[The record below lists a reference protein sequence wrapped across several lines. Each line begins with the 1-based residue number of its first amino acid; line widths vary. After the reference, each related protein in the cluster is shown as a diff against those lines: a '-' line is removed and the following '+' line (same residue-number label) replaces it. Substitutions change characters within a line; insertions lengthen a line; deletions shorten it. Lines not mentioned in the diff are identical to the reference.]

1 MILITEFMDELAVSK
16 LRQKYEVI
24 YDPSLVERQDAILEL
39 IGKTRAII
47 VRNKTLI
54 TKILI
59 NKASSLSCVGR
70 LGVGLDNIDLVACE
84 ENNVTVYPAIG
95 ANSNSVAEYVI
106 CSAMLL
112 LRRAF
117 QKNIEMISGVWPR
130 QESSGL
136 EVRGKTIGLI
146 GYGEIAQ
153 RTSVIAKSLG
163 MKVVAFDPYINASS
177 DLWRDT
183 EKLSLDKLLRVSDVI
198 SLHIPLNKETN
209 NLLDENKLSLVKPSA
224 VLINSARGGI
234 LDENA
239 LAKALRENRIRGAAL
254 DVFSEEPLSEEKAKK
269 FSQLNNIILTPHIA
283 GITEESNERVSQ
295 MIANK
300 VEKHLS
306 DI

>member
-209 NLLDENKLSLVKPSA
+209 NLLDEKKLSLVKPSA

-295 MIANK
+295 MIADK

>member
-1 MILITEFMDELAVSK
+1 MILITEFMDESAVNI
-16 LRQKYEVI
+16 LRERYEVI
-24 YDPSLVERQDAILEL
+24 YDPSLVEKQDVVLEL

-47 VRNKTLI
+47 VRNKTLVN
-54 TKILI
+54 KMLI
-59 NKASSLSCVGR
+59 NKASNLSCVGR
-70 LGVGLDNIDLVACE
+70 LGVGLDNIDINACQ
-84 ENNVTVYPAIG
+84 ENNITIYPATG

-153 RTSVIAKSLG
+153 RTNVIAKSLG

-183 EKLSLDKLLRVSDVI
+183 KKLSLDKLLSVSDVI

-209 NLLDENKLSLVKPSA
+209 NLLDEKKLSLVKPSA

-239 LAKALRENRIRGAAL
+239 LVKALRENRIRGAAL

-295 MIANK
+295 MIADK

>member
-39 IGKTRAII
+39 FGKTGAII

-59 NKASSLSCVGR
+59 NKAASLSCVGR

-84 ENNVTVYPAIG
+84 ENNVTVYPALG

-295 MIANK
+295 MIAGK

>member
-1 MILITEFMDELAVSK
+1 M
-16 LRQKYEVI
+16 
-24 YDPSLVERQDAILEL
+24 EL

-47 VRNKTLI
+47 VRNKTMI

-70 LGVGLDNIDLVACE
+70 LGVGLDNIDLVACQ

-130 QESSGL
+130 QESAGL

-153 RTSVIAKSLG
+153 RTCVIAKFLG

-209 NLLDENKLSLVKPSA
+209 NLLDEKKLSLVKPSA

-239 LAKALRENRIRGAAL
+239 FEKALRENRIRAAAF
-254 DVFSEEPLSEEKAKK
+254 DVFSEEPLSEEKEKK

-295 MIANK
+295 MIADK

>member
-1 MILITEFMDELAVSK
+1 MILITEFMDELAVTK

-47 VRNKTLI
+47 VRNKTLV

-59 NKASSLSCVGR
+59 NKASNLSCVGR

-84 ENNVTVYPAIG
+84 ENNVTVYPALG

-209 NLLDENKLSLVKPSA
+209 NLLDEKKLSLVKPSA

-239 LAKALRENRIRGAAL
+239 LSKALRENRIRGAAL

-295 MIANK
+295 MIADK

>member
-1 MILITEFMDELAVSK
+1 MILITEFMDELAVSN

-39 IGKTRAII
+39 IGTTRAII

-70 LGVGLDNIDLVACE
+70 LGVGLDNIDLVACQ

-239 LAKALRENRIRGAAL
+239 LAKALRENRIGGAAL

-295 MIANK
+295 MIADK

>member
-47 VRNKTLI
+47 VRNKTMI

-70 LGVGLDNIDLVACE
+70 LGVGLDNIDLVACQ

-153 RTSVIAKSLG
+153 RTCVIAKSLG

-209 NLLDENKLSLVKPSA
+209 NLLDEKKLSLIKPSA

-254 DVFSEEPLSEEKAKK
+254 DVFSEEPLSEEKAEK

-295 MIANK
+295 MIADK

>member
-70 LGVGLDNIDLVACE
+70 LGVGLDNIDLVACQ

-153 RTSVIAKSLG
+153 RTCVIAKSLG
-163 MKVVAFDPYINASS
+163 MKVVAFDPYINANS

-209 NLLDENKLSLVKPSA
+209 NLLDEKKLSLVKPSA

-295 MIANK
+295 MIADK

>member
-47 VRNKTLI
+47 VRNKTLV

-59 NKASSLSCVGR
+59 NKASNLSCVGR
-70 LGVGLDNIDLVACE
+70 LGVGLDNIDLVACQ

-183 EKLSLDKLLRVSDVI
+183 EKLSLEKLLRVSDVI

-209 NLLDENKLSLVKPSA
+209 NLLDEKKLSLVKPSA

-295 MIANK
+295 MIADK

>member
-1 MILITEFMDELAVSK
+1 MILITEFMDELAVTK

-59 NKASSLSCVGR
+59 NKAASLSCVGR

-84 ENNVTVYPAIG
+84 ENNVTVYPALG

-209 NLLDENKLSLVKPSA
+209 NLLDEKKLSLVKPSA

-295 MIANK
+295 MIADK

>member
-47 VRNKTLI
+47 VRNKTMI

-70 LGVGLDNIDLVACE
+70 LGVGLDNIDLVACQ

-153 RTSVIAKSLG
+153 RTNVIAKSLG

-295 MIANK
+295 MIADK

>member
-47 VRNKTLI
+47 VRNKTLV

-153 RTSVIAKSLG
+153 RTNVIAKSLG

-239 LAKALRENRIRGAAL
+239 LSKALRENRIRGAAL

-295 MIANK
+295 MIADK

>member
-16 LRQKYEVI
+16 LRQKNEVV

-70 LGVGLDNIDLVACE
+70 LGVGLDNIDLVACQ
-84 ENNVTVYPAIG
+84 ENNVTVYPATG

-183 EKLSLDKLLRVSDVI
+183 EKLSLDNLLRVSDVI

-239 LAKALRENRIRGAAL
+239 LAKALKENRIRGAAL

-295 MIANK
+295 MIADK

>member
-1 MILITEFMDELAVSK
+1 MILITEFMDELAVTK

-47 VRNKTLI
+47 VRNKTLV

-59 NKASSLSCVGR
+59 NKASNLSCVGR

-84 ENNVTVYPAIG
+84 ENNVTVYPALG

-183 EKLSLDKLLRVSDVI
+183 EKLSLEKLLRVSDVI

-295 MIANK
+295 MIADK

>member
-1 MILITEFMDELAVSK
+1 MDELAVSK

-47 VRNKTLI
+47 VRNKTLV

-59 NKASSLSCVGR
+59 NKASNLSCVGR
-70 LGVGLDNIDLVACE
+70 LGVGLDNIDLVACQ
-84 ENNVTVYPAIG
+84 ENNVQVYPAIG

-209 NLLDENKLSLVKPSA
+209 NLLDEKKLSLVKPSA

-295 MIANK
+295 MIADK

>member
-47 VRNKTLI
+47 VRNKTLV

-59 NKASSLSCVGR
+59 NKAPNLSCVGR

-209 NLLDENKLSLVKPSA
+209 NLLDEKKLSLVKPSA

-239 LAKALRENRIRGAAL
+239 LAKALKENRIRGAAL

-295 MIANK
+295 MIADK

>member
-1 MILITEFMDELAVSK
+1 M
-16 LRQKYEVI
+16 
-24 YDPSLVERQDAILEL
+24 
-39 IGKTRAII
+39 
-47 VRNKTLI
+47 
-54 TKILI
+54 
-59 NKASSLSCVGR
+59 
-70 LGVGLDNIDLVACE
+70 
-84 ENNVTVYPAIG
+84 
-95 ANSNSVAEYVI
+95 
-106 CSAMLL
+106 
-112 LRRAF
+112 
-117 QKNIEMISGVWPR
+117 
-130 QESSGL
+130 
-136 EVRGKTIGLI
+136 
-146 GYGEIAQ
+146 
-153 RTSVIAKSLG
+153 
-163 MKVVAFDPYINASS
+163 
-177 DLWRDT
+177 WRDT

-239 LAKALRENRIRGAAL
+239 LSKALRENRIRGAAL

-295 MIANK
+295 MIADK

>member
-70 LGVGLDNIDLVACE
+70 LGVGLDNIDLVACQ

-239 LAKALRENRIRGAAL
+239 LSKALRENRIRGAAL

-295 MIANK
+295 MIADK

>member
-1 MILITEFMDELAVSK
+1 MILITEFMDELAVTK

-70 LGVGLDNIDLVACE
+70 LGVGLDNIDLVACQ

-239 LAKALRENRIRGAAL
+239 LSKALRENRIRGAAL

-295 MIANK
+295 MIADK

>member
-59 NKASSLSCVGR
+59 NKAASLSCVGR

-84 ENNVTVYPAIG
+84 ENNVTVYPALG

-295 MIANK
+295 MIADK

>member
-1 MILITEFMDELAVSK
+1 
-16 LRQKYEVI
+16 
-24 YDPSLVERQDAILEL
+24 
-39 IGKTRAII
+39 
-47 VRNKTLI
+47 
-54 TKILI
+54 
-59 NKASSLSCVGR
+59 
-70 LGVGLDNIDLVACE
+70 
-84 ENNVTVYPAIG
+84 
-95 ANSNSVAEYVI
+95 
-106 CSAMLL
+106 MLL

-239 LAKALRENRIRGAAL
+239 LSKALRENRIRGAAL

-295 MIANK
+295 MIADK

>member
-47 VRNKTLI
+47 VRNKTLV

-59 NKASSLSCVGR
+59 NKASNLSCVGR

-84 ENNVTVYPAIG
+84 ENNVTVYPALG

-295 MIANK
+295 MIADK

>member
-70 LGVGLDNIDLVACE
+70 LGVGLDNIDLVACQ

-183 EKLSLDKLLRVSDVI
+183 EKLSLEKLLRVSDVI

-209 NLLDENKLSLVKPSA
+209 NLLDEKKLSLVKPSA

-295 MIANK
+295 MIADK

>member
-47 VRNKTLI
+47 VRNKTLV

-59 NKASSLSCVGR
+59 NKASNLSCVGR
-70 LGVGLDNIDLVACE
+70 LGVGLDNIDLVACQ
-84 ENNVTVYPAIG
+84 ENNVQVYPAIG

-209 NLLDENKLSLVKPSA
+209 NLLDEKKLSLVKPSA

-295 MIANK
+295 MIADK

>member
-1 MILITEFMDELAVSK
+1 MILITEFMDELAVTK

-59 NKASSLSCVGR
+59 NKAASLSCVGR
-70 LGVGLDNIDLVACE
+70 LGVGLDNIDLVACQ

-209 NLLDENKLSLVKPSA
+209 NLLDEKKLSLIKPSA

-239 LAKALRENRIRGAAL
+239 LSKALRENRIRGAAL

-295 MIANK
+295 MIADK

>member
-70 LGVGLDNIDLVACE
+70 LGVGLDNIDLVACQ

-153 RTSVIAKSLG
+153 RTCVIAKSLG

-295 MIANK
+295 MIADK

>member
-1 MILITEFMDELAVSK
+1 MILITEFMDELAVTK

-47 VRNKTLI
+47 VRNKTMI

-70 LGVGLDNIDLVACE
+70 LGVGLDNIDLVACQ

-153 RTSVIAKSLG
+153 RTNVIAKSLG

-183 EKLSLDKLLRVSDVI
+183 EKLSLEKLLRVSDVI

-209 NLLDENKLSLVKPSA
+209 NLLDKNKLSLVKPSA

-295 MIANK
+295 MIADK

>member
-1 MILITEFMDELAVSK
+1 MILITEFMDELAVTK

-70 LGVGLDNIDLVACE
+70 LGVGLDNIDLVACQ

-183 EKLSLDKLLRVSDVI
+183 EKLSLDKLLRVSDII

-239 LAKALRENRIRGAAL
+239 LSKALRENRIRGAAL

-295 MIANK
+295 MIADK

>member
-47 VRNKTLI
+47 VRNKTLV

-59 NKASSLSCVGR
+59 NKASNLSCVGR
-70 LGVGLDNIDLVACE
+70 LGVGLDNIDLVACQ

-153 RTSVIAKSLG
+153 RTNVIAKSLG

-183 EKLSLDKLLRVSDVI
+183 EKLSLDKLLGVSDVI

-295 MIANK
+295 MIADK

>member
-54 TKILI
+54 TKILV

-84 ENNVTVYPAIG
+84 ENNVTVYPATG

-163 MKVVAFDPYINASS
+163 MKVVAFDPYINATS

-239 LAKALRENRIRGAAL
+239 LSKALRENRIRGAAL

-295 MIANK
+295 MIADK

>member
-70 LGVGLDNIDLVACE
+70 LGVGLDNIDLVACQ

-153 RTSVIAKSLG
+153 RTCVIAKSLG

>member
-59 NKASSLSCVGR
+59 NKAASLSCVGR
-70 LGVGLDNIDLVACE
+70 LGVGLDNIDLVACQ

-153 RTSVIAKSLG
+153 RTNVIAKSLG

-209 NLLDENKLSLVKPSA
+209 NLLDEKKLSLIKPSA

-239 LAKALRENRIRGAAL
+239 LSKALRENRIRGAAL

-295 MIANK
+295 MIADK